1 MPIYF
6 KRVFS
11 YVHYTPKHF
20 ETVHLTFS
28 KRLDVYF
35 TCRFQNGLMHL
46 FQNALMHR
54 FKTP

>member
-6 KRVFS
+6 KGVLS

-20 ETVHLTFS
+20 ETIHLTFS
-28 KRLDVYF
+28 KRLNVYF
-35 TCRFQNGLMHL
+35 TCRFENGLMHL